1 MMDIGNILDV
11 KDSRDWRS
19 WLAKHYQTYAEI
31 WLVFYKKA
39 SGKTGITYNDAVME
53 ALSYGWI
60 DSTVKTLDA
69 EHYVQRFSKRNKS
82 SGLSQMNLER
92 VRTLIREKRMTK
104 SGLEA
109 IARVFDPATDKV
121 EQFVIPTDILKRLK
135 ENQQAWKNFQ
145 QFPDDYKRV
154 RIAYIESR
162 KRHGEEQFQKS
173 LEHFIKM
180 TARNKHIGTD
190 KTIK

>member
-1 MMDIGNILDV
+1 MEIGNILDV
-11 KDSRDWRS
+11 KDRGGWRS
-19 WLAKHYQTYAEI
+19 WLAKHHQTDAEI

-60 DSTVKTLDA
+60 DSTVKTLDP
-69 EHYVQRFSKRNKS
+69 ERYVQRFSKRNKS

-92 VRTLIREKRMTK
+92 VRALIREKRMTQ
-104 SGLEA
+104 SGLAA
-109 IARVFDPATDKV
+109 IAHVFDPAADKA
-121 EQFVIPTDILKRLK
+121 EEFVIPTDILQPLK
-135 ENQQAWKNFQ
+135 KNQQAWENFQ

-162 KRHGEEQFQKS
+162 KRHGAEHFQKS
-173 LEHFIKM
+173 LEHFITM
-180 TARNKHIGTD
+180 TAKNKHIGTD

>member
-11 KDSRDWRS
+11 KDSRSWQA
-19 WLAKHYQTYAEI
+19 WLAKHHQTDAEI

-60 DSTVKTLDA
+60 DSTMKALDS
-69 EHYVQRFSKRNKS
+69 ERYVQRFSKRNKS

-104 SGLEA
+104 SGLTA
-109 IARVFDPATDKV
+109 IAHVFNPTTDKA
-121 EQFVIPTDILKRLK
+121 EEFVIPTDILQPLK
-135 ENQQAWKNFQ
+135 ENQQAWENFQ

-162 KRHGEEQFQKS
+162 KRHSEKQFQKS
-173 LEHFIKM
+173 LEHFIRM
-180 TARNKHIGTD
+180 TAKNKHIGTD